1 MKFLKSNFLSN
12 NSRTECVG
20 MAGVWGWQVCG
31 GGRRVEIAGYWFV
44 RIMGMGR
51 ILGVIFFHFQNC
63 CIVGKT
69 LCMFVPIHMER

>member
-1 MKFLKSNFLSN
+1 MKFLKFNFLSN
-12 NSRTECVG
+12 NSRTEFV
-20 MAGVWGWQVCG
+20 GWQAW
-31 GGRRVEIAGYWFV
+31 EIAGCWFV

-63 CIVGKT
+63 CVIGKT